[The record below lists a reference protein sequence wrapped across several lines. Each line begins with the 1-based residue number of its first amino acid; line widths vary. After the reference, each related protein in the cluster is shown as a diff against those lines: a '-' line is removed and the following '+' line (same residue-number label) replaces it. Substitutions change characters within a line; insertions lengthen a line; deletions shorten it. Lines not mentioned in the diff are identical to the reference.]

1 MYCAIFE
8 DLEISVGDVGSIVEG
23 AATHKFS

>member
-8 DLEISVGDVGSIVEG
+8 DLEISASDVCSIVEG